1 MVVYL
6 PYGDGLVQVLHL
18 FPQAVQF
25 LSYAFLL
32 VPSTPYLISYDSVMR
47 IKSLKLCTILNAL
60 ATRYSSQRPLCRQ
73 PLDALPA
80 GTNFS
85 KGVYTMELSSSLE
98 KNIERIESI
107 FPIPK
112 SFDIVTRNLL
122 LGETKAYWIG
132 INGFCRVELLQ
143 QIFSDLQNPLYM
155 NDSKIEDIER
165 YLNAKIGYAQASL
178 SSSWEDITRNIL
190 SGPSVLF
197 IDGFSQAIVIDVRT
211 YPARNVSE
219 PDTERVTLGARDG
232 FVETMLF
239 NTNLIRRR
247 IRSPRL
253 TFEMTSIGKE
263 SKTDVAITYID
274 SNVNRDLLAKL
285 KQALNSLAV
294 TSLTMGAKSLEELL
308 VKKRWFHPLPCMH
321 YTERPDVACSFLMEG
336 HIVLIVD
343 NSPSVLILPCTI
355 FQFMQSPED
364 YYKSPVVGTYFRL
377 IRFMCIPVSLI
388 LMPLFLLLTVY
399 FPGFSEK
406 WGILSS
412 ESLPGPTIIFYVFAV
427 EFLLDLFKYSASVSS
442 NRFSGSLSIIGGL
455 IIGDIAV
462 ELNWA
467 SIEILFYAA
476 VTLLTSLS
484 LASIEFGDGLRVYR
498 LFLVITTAL
507 FGLWGFLG
515 GIILV
520 LFSVITT
527 PVFGGMSYFWPLYPF
542 CWKALRTLLLRCP
555 TASAQPSKVWKHH

>member
-1 MVVYL
+1 
-6 PYGDGLVQVLHL
+6 
-18 FPQAVQF
+18 
-25 LSYAFLL
+25 
-32 VPSTPYLISYDSVMR
+32 
-47 IKSLKLCTILNAL
+47 
-60 ATRYSSQRPLCRQ
+60 
-73 PLDALPA
+73 
-80 GTNFS
+80 
-85 KGVYTMELSSSLE
+85 MELSSSLE
-98 KNIERIESI
+98 KNIEQIQSV
-107 FPIPK
+107 FPIPQ
-112 SFDIVTRNLL
+112 SFDIVTRRLF

-143 QIFSDLQNPLYM
+143 QIFSDLQNPIYM
-155 NDSKIEDIER
+155 KDNRIEDIER
-165 YLNAKIGYAQASL
+165 YMNAKIGYAQASL
-178 SSSWEDITRNIL
+178 SGSWEDIISNIL
-190 SGPSVLF
+190 SGPSALF
-197 IDGFSQAIVIDVRT
+197 IDGFAQAIMIDVRT
-211 YPARNVSE
+211 YPARSVSE

-253 TFEMTSIGKE
+253 TFEMQSIGAE
-263 SKTDVAITYID
+263 SKTDVAIAYLD
-274 SNVNRDLLAKL
+274 NNVNHEFLARL
-285 KQALNSLAV
+285 KQSLTGLSV

-336 HIVLIVD
+336 HIVVIVD
-343 NSPSVLILPCTI
+343 NSPSVLILPCTV

-377 IRFMCIPVSLI
+377 IRFLCIPVSLI
-388 LMPLFLLLTVY
+388 LIPLFLLLTVY
-399 FPGFSEK
+399 FPEFSEK
-406 WGILSS
+406 WEILST
-412 ESLPGPTIIFYVFAV
+412 ESLPGPTIIFYIFAV

-442 NRFSGSLSIIGGL
+442 SRFSGSLSIIGGL

-467 SIEILFYAA
+467 SVEILFYAA

-484 LASIEFGDGLRVYR
+484 LASIEFSDALRVYR

-515 GIILV
+515 GLALV
-520 LFSVITT
+520 LLSVITT
-527 PVFGGMSYFWPLYPF
+527 PTFGGMSYFWPLYPF
-542 CWKALRTLLLRCP
+542 QWKALCTLLLRYP
-555 TASAQPSKVWKHH
+555 TASAQPSKVWKHR

>member
-1 MVVYL
+1 
-6 PYGDGLVQVLHL
+6 
-18 FPQAVQF
+18 
-25 LSYAFLL
+25 
-32 VPSTPYLISYDSVMR
+32 
-47 IKSLKLCTILNAL
+47 
-60 ATRYSSQRPLCRQ
+60 
-73 PLDALPA
+73 
-80 GTNFS
+80 
-85 KGVYTMELSSSLE
+85 MELSSSLE
-98 KNIERIESI
+98 KNIEQIQSV
-107 FPIPK
+107 FPIPQ
-112 SFDIVTRNLL
+112 SFDIVTRRLF

-143 QIFSDLQNPLYM
+143 QIFSDLQNPIYM
-155 NDSKIEDIER
+155 KDNRIEDIER
-165 YLNAKIGYAQASL
+165 YMNAKIGYAQASL
-178 SSSWEDITRNIL
+178 SGSWEDIISNIL
-190 SGPSVLF
+190 SGPSALF
-197 IDGFSQAIVIDVRT
+197 IDGFAQAIMIDVRT
-211 YPARNVSE
+211 YPARSVSE

-253 TFEMTSIGKE
+253 TFEMQSIGAE
-263 SKTDVAITYID
+263 SKTDVAIAYLD
-274 SNVNRDLLAKL
+274 NNVNHEFLARL
-285 KQALNSLAV
+285 KQSLTGLSV

-336 HIVLIVD
+336 HIVVIVD
-343 NSPSVLILPCTI
+343 NSPSVLILPCTV

-377 IRFMCIPVSLI
+377 IRFLCIPVSLI

-399 FPGFSEK
+399 FPEFSEK
-406 WGILSS
+406 WEILST
-412 ESLPGPTIIFYVFAV
+412 ESLPGPTIIFYIFAV

-442 NRFSGSLSIIGGL
+442 SRFSGSLSIIGGL

-467 SIEILFYAA
+467 SVEILFYAA

-484 LASIEFGDGLRVYR
+484 LASIEFSDALRVYR

-515 GIILV
+515 GLALV
-520 LFSVITT
+520 LLSVITT
-527 PVFGGMSYFWPLYPF
+527 PTFGGMSYFWPLYPF
-542 CWKALRTLLLRCP
+542 QWKALCTLLLRYP
-555 TASAQPSKVWKHH
+555 TASAPPSKVWKHR

>member
-1 MVVYL
+1 
-6 PYGDGLVQVLHL
+6 
-18 FPQAVQF
+18 
-25 LSYAFLL
+25 
-32 VPSTPYLISYDSVMR
+32 
-47 IKSLKLCTILNAL
+47 
-60 ATRYSSQRPLCRQ
+60 
-73 PLDALPA
+73 
-80 GTNFS
+80 
-85 KGVYTMELSSSLE
+85 MELSSSLE
-98 KNIERIESI
+98 KNIEQIQSV
-107 FPIPK
+107 FPIPQ
-112 SFDIVTRNLL
+112 SFDIVTRRLF

-143 QIFSDLQNPLYM
+143 QIFSDLQNPIYM
-155 NDSKIEDIER
+155 KDNKIEDIER
-165 YLNAKIGYAQASL
+165 YMNAKIGYAQASL
-178 SSSWEDITRNIL
+178 SSSWEDIIRNIL
-190 SGPSVLF
+190 SGPSALF
-197 IDGFSQAIVIDVRT
+197 IDGFAQAIMIDVRT
-211 YPARNVSE
+211 YPARSVSE

-253 TFEMTSIGKE
+253 TFEMQSIGAE
-263 SKTDVAITYID
+263 SKTDVVIAYLD
-274 SNVNRDLLAKL
+274 NNVNQEFLARL
-285 KQALNSLAV
+285 KQSLTGLSV

-336 HIVLIVD
+336 HIVVIVD

-377 IRFMCIPVSLI
+377 IRFLCIPVSLI

-399 FPGFSEK
+399 FPEFSEK
-406 WGILSS
+406 WEILST
-412 ESLPGPTIIFYVFAV
+412 ESLPGPTIIFYIFAV

-442 NRFSGSLSIIGGL
+442 SRFSGSLSIIGGL

-467 SIEILFYAA
+467 SVEILFYAA

-484 LASIEFGDGLRVYR
+484 LASIEFSDALRVYR

-515 GIILV
+515 GLALV
-520 LFSVITT
+520 LLSVITT
-527 PVFGGMSYFWPLYPF
+527 PTFGGMSYFWPLYPF
-542 CWKALRTLLLRCP
+542 QWKALCTLLLRYP
-555 TASAQPSKVWKHH
+555 TASAQPSKVWKHR

>member
-1 MVVYL
+1 
-6 PYGDGLVQVLHL
+6 
-18 FPQAVQF
+18 
-25 LSYAFLL
+25 
-32 VPSTPYLISYDSVMR
+32 
-47 IKSLKLCTILNAL
+47 
-60 ATRYSSQRPLCRQ
+60 
-73 PLDALPA
+73 
-80 GTNFS
+80 
-85 KGVYTMELSSSLE
+85 MELSSSLE
-98 KNIERIESI
+98 KNIEQIQSV
-107 FPIPK
+107 FPIPQ
-112 SFDIVTRNLL
+112 SFDIVTRRLF

-143 QIFSDLQNPLYM
+143 QIFSDLQNPIYM
-155 NDSKIEDIER
+155 KDNRIEDIER
-165 YLNAKIGYAQASL
+165 YMNDKIGYAQASL
-178 SSSWEDITRNIL
+178 SGSWEDIISNIL
-190 SGPSVLF
+190 SGPSALF
-197 IDGFSQAIVIDVRT
+197 IDGFAQAIMIDVRT
-211 YPARNVSE
+211 YPARSVGE

-253 TFEMTSIGKE
+253 TFEMQSIGAE
-263 SKTDVAITYID
+263 SKTDVAIAYLD
-274 SNVNRDLLAKL
+274 NNVNHEFLARL
-285 KQALNSLAV
+285 KQSLTGLSV

-336 HIVLIVD
+336 HIVVIVD
-343 NSPSVLILPCTI
+343 NSPSVLILPCTV

-364 YYKSPVVGTYFRL
+364 YYKSPVVGTYFRF
-377 IRFMCIPVSLI
+377 IRFLCIPVSLI

-399 FPGFSEK
+399 FPEFSEK
-406 WGILSS
+406 WEILST
-412 ESLPGPTIIFYVFAV
+412 ESLPGPTIIFYIFAV

-442 NRFSGSLSIIGGL
+442 SRFSGSLSIIGGL

-467 SIEILFYAA
+467 SVEILFYAA

-484 LASIEFGDGLRVYR
+484 LASIEFSDALRVYR

-515 GIILV
+515 GLALV
-520 LFSVITT
+520 LLSVITT
-527 PVFGGMSYFWPLYPF
+527 PTFGGMSYFWPLYPF
-542 CWKALRTLLLRCP
+542 QWKALCTLLLRYP
-555 TASAQPSKVWKHH
+555 TASAQPSKVWKHR

>member
-1 MVVYL
+1 
-6 PYGDGLVQVLHL
+6 
-18 FPQAVQF
+18 
-25 LSYAFLL
+25 
-32 VPSTPYLISYDSVMR
+32 
-47 IKSLKLCTILNAL
+47 
-60 ATRYSSQRPLCRQ
+60 
-73 PLDALPA
+73 
-80 GTNFS
+80 
-85 KGVYTMELSSSLE
+85 MELSSSLE
-98 KNIERIESI
+98 KNIEQIQSV
-107 FPIPK
+107 FPIPQ
-112 SFDIVTRNLL
+112 SFDIVTRRLF

-143 QIFSDLQNPLYM
+143 QIFSDLQNPIYM
-155 NDSKIEDIER
+155 KDNRIEDIER
-165 YLNAKIGYAQASL
+165 YMNAKIGYAQASL
-178 SSSWEDITRNIL
+178 SGSWEDIISNIL
-190 SGPSVLF
+190 SGPSALF
-197 IDGFSQAIVIDVRT
+197 IDGFAQAIMIDVRT
-211 YPARNVSE
+211 YPARSVSE

-253 TFEMTSIGKE
+253 TFEMQSIGAE
-263 SKTDVAITYID
+263 SKTDVAIAYLD
-274 SNVNRDLLAKL
+274 NNVNHEFLARL
-285 KQALNSLAV
+285 KQSLTGLSV

-336 HIVLIVD
+336 HIVVIVD
-343 NSPSVLILPCTI
+343 NSPSVIILPCTV

-377 IRFMCIPVSLI
+377 IRFLCIPVSLI

-399 FPGFSEK
+399 FPEFSEK
-406 WGILSS
+406 WEILST
-412 ESLPGPTIIFYVFAV
+412 ESLPGPTIIFYIFAV

-442 NRFSGSLSIIGGL
+442 SRFSGSLSIIGGL

-467 SIEILFYAA
+467 SVEILFYAA

-484 LASIEFGDGLRVYR
+484 LASIEFSDALRVYR

-515 GIILV
+515 GLALV
-520 LFSVITT
+520 LLSVITT
-527 PVFGGMSYFWPLYPF
+527 PTFGGMSYFWPLYPF
-542 CWKALRTLLLRCP
+542 QWKALCTLLLRYP
-555 TASAQPSKVWKHH
+555 TASAQPSKVWKHR

>member
-1 MVVYL
+1 
-6 PYGDGLVQVLHL
+6 
-18 FPQAVQF
+18 
-25 LSYAFLL
+25 
-32 VPSTPYLISYDSVMR
+32 
-47 IKSLKLCTILNAL
+47 
-60 ATRYSSQRPLCRQ
+60 
-73 PLDALPA
+73 
-80 GTNFS
+80 
-85 KGVYTMELSSSLE
+85 MELSSSLE
-98 KNIERIESI
+98 KNIEQIQSV
-107 FPIPK
+107 FPIPQ
-112 SFDIVTRNLL
+112 SFDIVTRRLF

-143 QIFSDLQNPLYM
+143 QIFSDLQNPIYM
-155 NDSKIEDIER
+155 KDNRIEDIER
-165 YLNAKIGYAQASL
+165 YMNAKIGYAQASL
-178 SSSWEDITRNIL
+178 SSSWEDIIRNIL
-190 SGPSVLF
+190 SGPSALF
-197 IDGFSQAIVIDVRT
+197 IDGFAQAIMIDVRT
-211 YPARNVSE
+211 YPARSVSE

-253 TFEMTSIGKE
+253 TFEMQSIGAE
-263 SKTDVAITYID
+263 SKTDVAIAYLD
-274 SNVNRDLLAKL
+274 NNVNHEFLARL
-285 KQALNSLAV
+285 KQSLTGLSV

-336 HIVLIVD
+336 HIVVIVD
-343 NSPSVLILPCTI
+343 NSPSVLILPCTV

-377 IRFMCIPVSLI
+377 IRFLCIPVSLI

-399 FPGFSEK
+399 FPEFSEK
-406 WGILSS
+406 WEILST
-412 ESLPGPTIIFYVFAV
+412 ESLPGPTIIFYIFAV

-442 NRFSGSLSIIGGL
+442 SRFSGSLSIIGGL

-467 SIEILFYAA
+467 SVEILFYAA

-484 LASIEFGDGLRVYR
+484 LASIEFSDALRVYR

-515 GIILV
+515 GLALV
-520 LFSVITT
+520 LLSVITT
-527 PVFGGMSYFWPLYPF
+527 PTFGGMSFFWPLYPF
-542 CWKALRTLLLRCP
+542 QWKALCTLLLRYP
-555 TASAQPSKVWKHH
+555 TASAQPSKVWKHR

>member
-1 MVVYL
+1 
-6 PYGDGLVQVLHL
+6 
-18 FPQAVQF
+18 
-25 LSYAFLL
+25 
-32 VPSTPYLISYDSVMR
+32 
-47 IKSLKLCTILNAL
+47 
-60 ATRYSSQRPLCRQ
+60 
-73 PLDALPA
+73 
-80 GTNFS
+80 
-85 KGVYTMELSSSLE
+85 MELSSSLE
-98 KNIERIESI
+98 KNIEQIQSV
-107 FPIPK
+107 FPIPQ
-112 SFDIVTRNLL
+112 SFDIVTRRLF

-143 QIFSDLQNPLYM
+143 QIFSDLQNPIYM
-155 NDSKIEDIER
+155 KDNRIEDIER
-165 YLNAKIGYAQASL
+165 YMNAKIGYAQASL
-178 SSSWEDITRNIL
+178 SSSWEDIIRNIL
-190 SGPSVLF
+190 SGPSALF
-197 IDGFSQAIVIDVRT
+197 IDGFAQAIMIDVRT
-211 YPARNVSE
+211 YPARSVSE

-253 TFEMTSIGKE
+253 TFEMQSIGAE
-263 SKTDVAITYID
+263 SKTDVAIAYLD
-274 SNVNRDLLAKL
+274 NNVNHEFLARL
-285 KQALNSLAV
+285 KQSLTGLSV

-336 HIVLIVD
+336 HIVVIVD
-343 NSPSVLILPCTI
+343 NSPSVLILPCTV

-377 IRFMCIPVSLI
+377 IRFLCIPVSLI
-388 LMPLFLLLTVY
+388 LIPLFLLLTVY
-399 FPGFSEK
+399 FPEFSEK
-406 WGILSS
+406 WEILST
-412 ESLPGPTIIFYVFAV
+412 ESLPGPTIIFYIFAV

-442 NRFSGSLSIIGGL
+442 SRFSGSLSIIGGL

-467 SIEILFYAA
+467 SVEILFYAA

-484 LASIEFGDGLRVYR
+484 LASIEFSDALRVYR

-515 GIILV
+515 GLALV
-520 LFSVITT
+520 LLSVITT
-527 PVFGGMSYFWPLYPF
+527 PTFGGMSYFWPLYPF
-542 CWKALRTLLLRCP
+542 QWKALCTLLLRYP
-555 TASAQPSKVWKHH
+555 TASAQPSKVWKHR

>member
-1 MVVYL
+1 
-6 PYGDGLVQVLHL
+6 
-18 FPQAVQF
+18 
-25 LSYAFLL
+25 
-32 VPSTPYLISYDSVMR
+32 
-47 IKSLKLCTILNAL
+47 
-60 ATRYSSQRPLCRQ
+60 
-73 PLDALPA
+73 
-80 GTNFS
+80 
-85 KGVYTMELSSSLE
+85 MELSSSLE
-98 KNIERIESI
+98 KNIEQIQSV
-107 FPIPK
+107 FPIPQ
-112 SFDIVTRNLL
+112 SFDIVTRRLF

-143 QIFSDLQNPLYM
+143 QIFSDLQNPIYM
-155 NDSKIEDIER
+155 KDNRIEDIER
-165 YLNAKIGYAQASL
+165 YMNAKIGYAQASL
-178 SSSWEDITRNIL
+178 SGSWEDIISNIL
-190 SGPSVLF
+190 SGPSALF
-197 IDGFSQAIVIDVRT
+197 IDGFAQAIMIDVRT
-211 YPARNVSE
+211 YPARSVSE

-253 TFEMTSIGKE
+253 TFEMQSIGAE
-263 SKTDVAITYID
+263 SKTDVAIAYLD
-274 SNVNRDLLAKL
+274 NNVNHEFLARL
-285 KQALNSLAV
+285 KQSLTGLSV

-336 HIVLIVD
+336 HIVVIVD
-343 NSPSVLILPCTI
+343 NSPSVLILPCTV

-377 IRFMCIPVSLI
+377 IRFLCIPVSLI

-399 FPGFSEK
+399 FPEFSEK
-406 WGILSS
+406 WEILST
-412 ESLPGPTIIFYVFAV
+412 ESLPGPTIIFYIFAV

-442 NRFSGSLSIIGGL
+442 SRFSGSLSIIGGL

-467 SIEILFYAA
+467 SVEILFYAA

-484 LASIEFGDGLRVYR
+484 LASIEFSDALRVYR

-515 GIILV
+515 GLALV
-520 LFSVITT
+520 LLSVITT
-527 PVFGGMSYFWPLYPF
+527 PTFGGMSYFWPLYPF
-542 CWKALRTLLLRCP
+542 QWKALCTLLLRYP
-555 TASAQPSKVWKHH
+555 TASAQPSKMWKHL

>member
-1 MVVYL
+1 
-6 PYGDGLVQVLHL
+6 
-18 FPQAVQF
+18 
-25 LSYAFLL
+25 
-32 VPSTPYLISYDSVMR
+32 
-47 IKSLKLCTILNAL
+47 
-60 ATRYSSQRPLCRQ
+60 
-73 PLDALPA
+73 
-80 GTNFS
+80 
-85 KGVYTMELSSSLE
+85 MELSSSLE
-98 KNIERIESI
+98 KNIEQIQSV
-107 FPIPK
+107 FPIPQ
-112 SFDIVTRNLL
+112 SFDIVTRRLF

-143 QIFSDLQNPLYM
+143 QIFSDLQNPIYM
-155 NDSKIEDIER
+155 KDNRIEDIER
-165 YLNAKIGYAQASL
+165 YMNAKIGYAQASL
-178 SSSWEDITRNIL
+178 SGSWEDIISNIL
-190 SGPSVLF
+190 SGPSALF
-197 IDGFSQAIVIDVRT
+197 IDGFAQAIMIDVRT
-211 YPARNVSE
+211 YPARSVSE

-253 TFEMTSIGKE
+253 TFEMQSIGAE
-263 SKTDVAITYID
+263 SKTDVAIAYLD
-274 SNVNRDLLAKL
+274 NNVNQEFLARL
-285 KQALNSLAV
+285 KQSLTGLSV

-336 HIVLIVD
+336 HIVVIVD
-343 NSPSVLILPCTI
+343 NSPSVLILPCTV

-377 IRFMCIPVSLI
+377 IRFLCIPVSLI

-399 FPGFSEK
+399 FPEFSEK
-406 WGILSS
+406 WEILST
-412 ESLPGPTIIFYVFAV
+412 ESLPGPTIIFYIFAV

-442 NRFSGSLSIIGGL
+442 SRFSGSLSIIGGL

-467 SIEILFYAA
+467 SVEILFYAA

-484 LASIEFGDGLRVYR
+484 LASIEFSDALRVYR

-515 GIILV
+515 GLALV
-520 LFSVITT
+520 LLSVITT
-527 PVFGGMSYFWPLYPF
+527 PTFGGMSYFWPLYPF
-542 CWKALRTLLLRCP
+542 QWKALCTLLLRYP
-555 TASAQPSKVWKHH
+555 TASAQPSKVWKHR

>member
-1 MVVYL
+1 
-6 PYGDGLVQVLHL
+6 
-18 FPQAVQF
+18 
-25 LSYAFLL
+25 
-32 VPSTPYLISYDSVMR
+32 
-47 IKSLKLCTILNAL
+47 
-60 ATRYSSQRPLCRQ
+60 
-73 PLDALPA
+73 
-80 GTNFS
+80 
-85 KGVYTMELSSSLE
+85 MELSSSLE
-98 KNIERIESI
+98 KNIEQIQSV
-107 FPIPK
+107 FPIPQ
-112 SFDIVTRNLL
+112 SFDIVTRRLF

-143 QIFSDLQNPLYM
+143 QIFSDLQNPIYM
-155 NDSKIEDIER
+155 KDNRIEDIER
-165 YLNAKIGYAQASL
+165 YMNAKIGYAQASL
-178 SSSWEDITRNIL
+178 SGSWEDIISNIL
-190 SGPSVLF
+190 SGPSALF
-197 IDGFSQAIVIDVRT
+197 IDGFAQAIMIDVRT
-211 YPARNVSE
+211 YPARSVSE

-253 TFEMTSIGKE
+253 TFEMQSIGAE
-263 SKTDVAITYID
+263 SKTDVAIAYLD
-274 SNVNRDLLAKL
+274 NNVNHEFLARL
-285 KQALNSLAV
+285 KQSLTGLSV

-336 HIVLIVD
+336 HIVVIVD
-343 NSPSVLILPCTI
+343 NSPSVLILHCTV

-377 IRFMCIPVSLI
+377 IRFLCIPVSLI
-388 LMPLFLLLTVY
+388 LIPLFLLLTVY
-399 FPGFSEK
+399 FPEFSEK
-406 WGILSS
+406 WEILST
-412 ESLPGPTIIFYVFAV
+412 ESLPGPTIIFYIFAV

-442 NRFSGSLSIIGGL
+442 SRFSGSLSIIGGL

-467 SIEILFYAA
+467 SVEILFYAA

-484 LASIEFGDGLRVYR
+484 LASIEFSDALRVYR

-515 GIILV
+515 GLALV
-520 LFSVITT
+520 LLSVITT
-527 PVFGGMSYFWPLYPF
+527 PTFGGMSYFWPLYPF
-542 CWKALRTLLLRCP
+542 QWKALCTLLLRYP
-555 TASAQPSKVWKHH
+555 TASAQPSKVWKHR

>member
-1 MVVYL
+1 
-6 PYGDGLVQVLHL
+6 
-18 FPQAVQF
+18 
-25 LSYAFLL
+25 
-32 VPSTPYLISYDSVMR
+32 
-47 IKSLKLCTILNAL
+47 
-60 ATRYSSQRPLCRQ
+60 
-73 PLDALPA
+73 
-80 GTNFS
+80 
-85 KGVYTMELSSSLE
+85 MELSSSLE
-98 KNIERIESI
+98 KNIEQIQSV
-107 FPIPK
+107 FPIPQ
-112 SFDIVTRNLL
+112 SFDIVTRRLF

-143 QIFSDLQNPLYM
+143 QIFSDLQNPIYM
-155 NDSKIEDIER
+155 KDNRIEDIER
-165 YLNAKIGYAQASL
+165 YMNAKIGYAQASL
-178 SSSWEDITRNIL
+178 SGSWEDIISNIL
-190 SGPSVLF
+190 SGPSALF
-197 IDGFSQAIVIDVRT
+197 IDGFAQAIMIDVRT
-211 YPARNVSE
+211 YPARSVSE

-253 TFEMTSIGKE
+253 TFEMQSIGAE
-263 SKTDVAITYID
+263 SKTDVAIAYLD
-274 SNVNRDLLAKL
+274 NNVNHEFLARL
-285 KQALNSLAV
+285 KQSLTGLSV

-336 HIVLIVD
+336 HIVVIVD

-377 IRFMCIPVSLI
+377 IRFLCIPVSLI

-399 FPGFSEK
+399 FPEFSEK
-406 WGILSS
+406 WEILST
-412 ESLPGPTIIFYVFAV
+412 ESLPGPTIIFYIFAV

-442 NRFSGSLSIIGGL
+442 SRFSGSLSIIGGL

-467 SIEILFYAA
+467 SVEILFYAA

-484 LASIEFGDGLRVYR
+484 LASIEFSDALRVYR

-515 GIILV
+515 GLALV
-520 LFSVITT
+520 LLSVITT
-527 PVFGGMSYFWPLYPF
+527 PTFGGMSYFWPLYPF
-542 CWKALRTLLLRCP
+542 QWKALCTLLLRYP
-555 TASAQPSKVWKHH
+555 TASAQPSKVWKHR

>member
-1 MVVYL
+1 
-6 PYGDGLVQVLHL
+6 
-18 FPQAVQF
+18 
-25 LSYAFLL
+25 
-32 VPSTPYLISYDSVMR
+32 
-47 IKSLKLCTILNAL
+47 
-60 ATRYSSQRPLCRQ
+60 
-73 PLDALPA
+73 
-80 GTNFS
+80 
-85 KGVYTMELSSSLE
+85 MELSSSLE
-98 KNIERIESI
+98 KNIEQIQSV
-107 FPIPK
+107 FPIPQ
-112 SFDIVTRNLL
+112 SFDIVTRRLF

-143 QIFSDLQNPLYM
+143 QIFSDLQNPIYM
-155 NDSKIEDIER
+155 KDNRIEDIER
-165 YLNAKIGYAQASL
+165 YMNAKIGYAQASL
-178 SSSWEDITRNIL
+178 SGSWEDIISNIL
-190 SGPSVLF
+190 SGPSALF
-197 IDGFSQAIVIDVRT
+197 IDGFAQAIMIDVRT
-211 YPARNVSE
+211 YPARSVSE

-253 TFEMTSIGKE
+253 TFEMQSIGAE
-263 SKTDVAITYID
+263 SKTDVAIAYLD
-274 SNVNRDLLAKL
+274 NNVNHEFLARL
-285 KQALNSLAV
+285 KQSLTGLSV

-336 HIVLIVD
+336 HIVVIVD
-343 NSPSVLILPCTI
+343 NSPSVLILPCTV

-377 IRFMCIPVSLI
+377 IRFLCIPVSLI

-399 FPGFSEK
+399 FPEFSEK
-406 WGILSS
+406 WEILST
-412 ESLPGPTIIFYVFAV
+412 ESLPGPTIIFYIFAV

-442 NRFSGSLSIIGGL
+442 SRFSGSLSIIGGL

-467 SIEILFYAA
+467 SVEILFYAA

-484 LASIEFGDGLRVYR
+484 LASIEFSDALRVYR

-515 GIILV
+515 GLALV
-520 LFSVITT
+520 LLSVITT
-527 PVFGGMSYFWPLYPF
+527 PTFGGMSYFWPLYPF
-542 CWKALRTLLLRCP
+542 QWKALCTLLLRYP
-555 TASAQPSKVWKHH
+555 TASAQPSKVWKHR

>member
-1 MVVYL
+1 
-6 PYGDGLVQVLHL
+6 
-18 FPQAVQF
+18 
-25 LSYAFLL
+25 
-32 VPSTPYLISYDSVMR
+32 
-47 IKSLKLCTILNAL
+47 
-60 ATRYSSQRPLCRQ
+60 
-73 PLDALPA
+73 
-80 GTNFS
+80 
-85 KGVYTMELSSSLE
+85 MELSSSLE
-98 KNIERIESI
+98 KNIEQIQSV
-107 FPIPK
+107 FPIPQ
-112 SFDIVTRNLL
+112 SFDIVTRRLF

-143 QIFSDLQNPLYM
+143 QIFSDLQNPIYM
-155 NDSKIEDIER
+155 KDNRIEDIER
-165 YLNAKIGYAQASL
+165 YMNAKIGYAQASL
-178 SSSWEDITRNIL
+178 SGSWEDIISNIL
-190 SGPSVLF
+190 SGPSALF
-197 IDGFSQAIVIDVRT
+197 IDGFAQAIMIDVRT
-211 YPARNVSE
+211 YPARSVSE

-253 TFEMTSIGKE
+253 TFEMQSIGAE
-263 SKTDVAITYID
+263 SKTDVAIAYLD
-274 SNVNRDLLAKL
+274 NNVNHEFLARL
-285 KQALNSLAV
+285 KQSLTGLSV

-336 HIVLIVD
+336 HIVVIVD
-343 NSPSVLILPCTI
+343 NSPSVLILPCTV

-364 YYKSPVVGTYFRL
+364 YYKSSVVGTYFRL
-377 IRFMCIPVSLI
+377 IRFLCIPVSLI

-399 FPGFSEK
+399 FPEFSEK
-406 WGILSS
+406 WEILST
-412 ESLPGPTIIFYVFAV
+412 ESLPGPTIIFYIFAV

-442 NRFSGSLSIIGGL
+442 SRFSGSLSIIGGL

-467 SIEILFYAA
+467 SVEILFYAA

-484 LASIEFGDGLRVYR
+484 LASIEFSDALRVYR

-515 GIILV
+515 GLALV
-520 LFSVITT
+520 LLSVITT
-527 PVFGGMSYFWPLYPF
+527 PTFGGMSYFWPLYPF
-542 CWKALRTLLLRCP
+542 QWKALCTLLLRYP
-555 TASAQPSKVWKHH
+555 TASAQPSKVWKHR

>member
-1 MVVYL
+1 
-6 PYGDGLVQVLHL
+6 
-18 FPQAVQF
+18 
-25 LSYAFLL
+25 
-32 VPSTPYLISYDSVMR
+32 
-47 IKSLKLCTILNAL
+47 
-60 ATRYSSQRPLCRQ
+60 
-73 PLDALPA
+73 
-80 GTNFS
+80 
-85 KGVYTMELSSSLE
+85 MELSSSLE
-98 KNIERIESI
+98 KNIEQIQSV
-107 FPIPK
+107 FPIPQ
-112 SFDIVTRNLL
+112 SFDIVTRRLF

-143 QIFSDLQNPLYM
+143 QIFSDLQNPIYM
-155 NDSKIEDIER
+155 KDNRIEDIER
-165 YLNAKIGYAQASL
+165 YMNAKIGYAQASL
-178 SSSWEDITRNIL
+178 SGSWEDIISNIL
-190 SGPSVLF
+190 SGPSALF
-197 IDGFSQAIVIDVRT
+197 IDGFAQAIMIDVRT
-211 YPARNVSE
+211 YPARSVSE

-253 TFEMTSIGKE
+253 TFEMQSIGAE
-263 SKTDVAITYID
+263 SKTDVAIAYLD
-274 SNVNRDLLAKL
+274 NNVNHEFLARL
-285 KQALNSLAV
+285 KQSLTGLSV

-336 HIVLIVD
+336 HIVVIVD
-343 NSPSVLILPCTI
+343 NSPSVLILPCTV

-377 IRFMCIPVSLI
+377 IRFLCIPVSLI

-399 FPGFSEK
+399 FPEFSEK
-406 WGILSS
+406 WEILST
-412 ESLPGPTIIFYVFAV
+412 ESLPGPTIIFYIFAV

-442 NRFSGSLSIIGGL
+442 SRFSGSLSIIGGL

-467 SIEILFYAA
+467 SVEILFYAA

-484 LASIEFGDGLRVYR
+484 LASIEFSDALRVYR
-498 LFLVITTAL
+498 LFLVITTVL

-515 GIILV
+515 GLALV
-520 LFSVITT
+520 LLSVITT
-527 PVFGGMSYFWPLYPF
+527 PTFGGMSYFWPLYPF
-542 CWKALRTLLLRCP
+542 QWKALCTLLLRYP
-555 TASAQPSKVWKHH
+555 TASAQPSKVWKHR

>member
-1 MVVYL
+1 
-6 PYGDGLVQVLHL
+6 
-18 FPQAVQF
+18 
-25 LSYAFLL
+25 
-32 VPSTPYLISYDSVMR
+32 
-47 IKSLKLCTILNAL
+47 
-60 ATRYSSQRPLCRQ
+60 
-73 PLDALPA
+73 
-80 GTNFS
+80 
-85 KGVYTMELSSSLE
+85 MELSSSLE
-98 KNIERIESI
+98 KNIEQIQSV
-107 FPIPK
+107 FPIPQ
-112 SFDIVTRNLL
+112 SFDIVTRRLF

-143 QIFSDLQNPLYM
+143 QIFSDLQNPIYM
-155 NDSKIEDIER
+155 KDNRIEDIER
-165 YLNAKIGYAQASL
+165 YMNAKIGYAQASL
-178 SSSWEDITRNIL
+178 SGSWEDIISNIL
-190 SGPSVLF
+190 SGPSALF
-197 IDGFSQAIVIDVRT
+197 IDGFAQAIMIDVRT
-211 YPARNVSE
+211 YPARSVSE

-253 TFEMTSIGKE
+253 TFEMQSIGAE
-263 SKTDVAITYID
+263 SKTDVAIAYLD
-274 SNVNRDLLAKL
+274 NNVNHEFLAQL
-285 KQALNSLAV
+285 KQSLTGLSV

-336 HIVLIVD
+336 HIVVIVD
-343 NSPSVLILPCTI
+343 NSPSVLILPCTV

-377 IRFMCIPVSLI
+377 IRFLCIPVSLI

-399 FPGFSEK
+399 FPEFSEK
-406 WGILSS
+406 WEILST
-412 ESLPGPTIIFYVFAV
+412 ESLPGPTIIFYIFAV

-442 NRFSGSLSIIGGL
+442 SRFSGSLSIIGGL

-467 SIEILFYAA
+467 SVEILFYAA

-484 LASIEFGDGLRVYR
+484 LASIEFSDALRVYR

-515 GIILV
+515 GLALV
-520 LFSVITT
+520 LLSVITT
-527 PVFGGMSYFWPLYPF
+527 PTVGGMSYFWPLYPF
-542 CWKALRTLLLRCP
+542 QWKALCTLLLRYP
-555 TASAQPSKVWKHH
+555 TASAQPSKVWKHR

>member
-1 MVVYL
+1 
-6 PYGDGLVQVLHL
+6 
-18 FPQAVQF
+18 
-25 LSYAFLL
+25 
-32 VPSTPYLISYDSVMR
+32 
-47 IKSLKLCTILNAL
+47 
-60 ATRYSSQRPLCRQ
+60 
-73 PLDALPA
+73 
-80 GTNFS
+80 
-85 KGVYTMELSSSLE
+85 MELSSSLE
-98 KNIERIESI
+98 KNIEQIQSV
-107 FPIPK
+107 FPIPQ
-112 SFDIVTRNLL
+112 SFDIVTRRVF

-143 QIFSDLQNPLYM
+143 QIFSDLQNPIYM
-155 NDSKIEDIER
+155 KDNRIEDIER
-165 YLNAKIGYAQASL
+165 YMNAKIGYAQASL
-178 SSSWEDITRNIL
+178 SGSWEDIISNIL
-190 SGPSVLF
+190 SGPSALF
-197 IDGFSQAIVIDVRT
+197 IDGFAQAIMIDVRT
-211 YPARNVSE
+211 YPARSVSE

-253 TFEMTSIGKE
+253 TFEMQSIGAE
-263 SKTDVAITYID
+263 SKTDVAIAYLD
-274 SNVNRDLLAKL
+274 NNVNHEFLARL
-285 KQALNSLAV
+285 KQSLTGLSV

-336 HIVLIVD
+336 HIVVIVD
-343 NSPSVLILPCTI
+343 NSPSVLILPCTV

-377 IRFMCIPVSLI
+377 IRFLCIPVSLI

-399 FPGFSEK
+399 FPEFSEK
-406 WGILSS
+406 WEILST
-412 ESLPGPTIIFYVFAV
+412 ESLPGPTIIFYIFAV

-442 NRFSGSLSIIGGL
+442 SRFSGSLSIIGGL

-467 SIEILFYAA
+467 SVEILFYAA

-484 LASIEFGDGLRVYR
+484 LASIEFSDALRVYR

-515 GIILV
+515 GLALV
-520 LFSVITT
+520 LLSVITT
-527 PVFGGMSYFWPLYPF
+527 PTFGGMSYFWPLYPF
-542 CWKALRTLLLRCP
+542 QWKALCTLLLRYP
-555 TASAQPSKVWKHH
+555 TASAQPSKVWKHR